1 MTNDTKKLLE
11 RYNNGDTNISVE
23 YCFHEDDGSI
33 RWVQKTILM
42 TQIVVYDEE
51 TMSEIPTVYAIT
63 LLQDTSQRHKQEE
76 LEHARLQAA
85 FDEMRTA
92 SQAKTD
98 FLSRMSHDI
107 RTPLNGIIGLL
118 NINEN
123 ISMIRNWY

>member
-1 MTNDTKKLLE
+1 
-11 RYNNGDTNISVE
+11 
-23 YCFHEDDGSI
+23 
-33 RWVQKTILM
+33 M

-118 NINEN
+118 NINEKHFDE
-123 ISMIRNWY
+123 SETGIRES

>member
-98 FLSRMSHDI
+98 FLSRMSHG
-107 RTPLNGIIGLL
+107 N
-118 NINEN
+118 
-123 ISMIRNWY
+123 